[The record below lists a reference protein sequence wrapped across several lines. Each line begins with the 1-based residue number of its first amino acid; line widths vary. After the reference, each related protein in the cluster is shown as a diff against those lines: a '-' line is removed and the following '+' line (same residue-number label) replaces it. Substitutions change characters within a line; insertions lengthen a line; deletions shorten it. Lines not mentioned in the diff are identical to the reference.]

1 MNIISVQLYII
12 YIQDQKYM
20 CGPTSLLVNTRL
32 YFIIDEAKPFPTLI
46 GSTKP
51 LGYIMYTSSLRF
63 TFWKTVLTSIC

>member
-1 MNIISVQLYII
+1 
-12 YIQDQKYM
+12 M